1 MLSTHAEGENSSG
14 VSCAKAVGL
23 KGLSTMPGGKQKVW
37 LALAFAVLISVALAV
52 GCTGFFVNP
61 TLSTLTV
68 NPQTPSLQVGSSVQ
82 MTATGTYN
90 DGSVK
95 TLTSNVFW
103 SSSNTSIATVSAVG
117 KVIGVSAGSSSITA
131 SSANVSGSTSVTV
144 LVAGLVSITL
154 KPSSGSVGANS
165 TFTFTAT
172 GNLQGGGTVD
182 LTSSAT
188 WSSSNTQVATV
199 SQGVVTTLQPS
210 TSTVVTI
217 SASQGNISG
226 SAQLTVNP

>member
-1 MLSTHAEGENSSG
+1 
-14 VSCAKAVGL
+14 
-23 KGLSTMPGGKQKVW
+23 MPGGKQKVW
-37 LALAFAVLISVALAV
+37 LALAFALLISVALAV

-68 NPQTPSLQVGSSVQ
+68 NPQTPSVQVGSSVQ
-82 MTATGTYN
+82 MTASGTYN

-103 SSSNTSIATVSAVG
+103 TSSNTSIATVNVVG
-117 KVIGVSAGSSSITA
+117 KVIGVTPGSASITA

-154 KPSSGSVGANS
+154 NPSSHSMGSNS

-172 GNLQGGGTVD
+172 GNLQGGGTIDV
-182 LTSSAT
+182 TNSST
-188 WSSSNTQVATV
+188 WSSSNTAVATV
-199 SQGVVTTLQPS
+199 SQGVVTTLQP
-210 TSTVVTI
+210 TTTTVVTI
-217 SASQGNISG
+217 SASQGNITG
-226 SAQLTVNP
+226 NAQLTVNP

>member
-1 MLSTHAEGENSSG
+1 
-14 VSCAKAVGL
+14 
-23 KGLSTMPGGKQKVW
+23 MPGGKQKVG
-37 LALAFAVLISVALAV
+37 LVLAFAGLISLALSVA
-52 GCTGFFVNP
+52 CTGFFVNP
-61 TLSTLTV
+61 TLTTLTV
-68 NPQTPSLQVGSSVQ
+68 NPQTPSVQVGSSVQ
-82 MTATGTYN
+82 MTATGTYD

-95 TLTSNVFW
+95 TLTGNVFW
-103 SSSNTSIATVSAVG
+103 TSSNTAIATVNAGG
-117 KVIGVSAGSSSITA
+117 KVVGVSAGTSSISA

-182 LTSSAT
+182 VTNSST

-217 SASQGNISG
+217 SATQGIITGN
-226 SAQLTVNP
+226 AQLTVNP